1 MNANS
6 AFASM
11 PRGSSRAA
19 FCLSVLTVSLTLASR
34 ASAGVAYDEGVSGDL
49 SNNGLAPT
57 AVTISGGSNWIVGST
72 GRPPT
77 AGPDR
82 DYFTVDVPTGFV
94 LSDIVEVAGTVAGGN
109 FSFFGMEAGNQLT
122 VASNAV
128 DATGLLGWTHY
139 VSAAADVDLFPTL
152 GTPSMGSTGFSGALP
167 PGSYS
172 FWIQDFNV
180 GAVPYTFDLEL
191 TQAVGTA
198 PDSSPTVLLGG
209 LAFVFM
215 TGLVISRKKYLR
227 ALA

>member
-1 MNANS
+1 MC
-6 AFASM
+6 
-11 PRGSSRAA
+11 PRVWRTTQS
-19 FCLSVLTVSLTLASR
+19 
-34 ASAGVAYDEGVSGDL
+34 VSGDL
-49 SNNGLAPT
+49 SNSGLAPT
-57 AVTISGGSNWIVGST
+57 AVSVGSGSNWIIGST

-82 DYFTVDVPTGFV
+82 DYFTIDVPPGFV

-109 FSFFGMEAGNQLT
+109 FSFFGMETGNQLT

-139 VSAAADVDLFPTL
+139 VSAAADVDIFPAL
-152 GTPSMGSTGFSGALP
+152 GTPSMGSTGFSGPLP
-167 PGSYS
+167 AGSYS

-191 TQAVGTA
+191 SQTVGTA
-198 PDSSPTVLLGG
+198 PDSSPTILLEG
-209 LAFVFM
+209 LAIVALA
-215 TGLVISRKKYLR
+215 GLIISRKKYLR